1 MTSQPAPPDPYR
13 LAPEPEHGAVEPA
26 AADDRAPDPDPRRR
40 PRWAPW
46 TSVVALIAGLA
57 AALFGALVIGAVAL
71 AFGASFD
78 HQPPSVTIAATVVQD
93 LCLIGA
99 AILFA
104 RIAGR
109 VRPSDFGLRST
120 RLAPAIGW
128 AVVCWASFYVFT
140 AAFVSIIGA
149 SPKDDQ
155 LPKELGAEDST
166 IAMLAVAFLVA
177 VVAPVAEEFFF
188 RGYFYGSLRNWRG
201 IWPAAIGTGI
211 VFGAIHGSSAD
222 PAFLLPLAFFG
233 FALCLLYEKTGSL
246 YPGIAVHCAN
256 NCVAFGATQGWTWQI
271 PVLLAGA
278 LVVIAAVALGVRH
291 VWRSGPPAPAPAP
304 AA

>member
-1 MTSQPAPPDPYR
+1 MTTEPASPDPYPGVPVPP
-13 LAPEPEHGAVEPA
+13 ASPADEPR
-26 AADDRAPDPDPRRR
+26 ADVGPDGRRR

-71 AFGASFD
+71 AFGADFK

-99 AILFA
+99 ALLFA
-104 RIAGR
+104 RFTGR
-109 VRPSDFGLRST
+109 VSPGDFGLRST
-120 RLAPAIGW
+120 RLLPAIGW
-128 AVVCWASFYVFT
+128 AVLAWTSFYVFT
-140 AAFVSIIGA
+140 AAFVAIIGA
-149 SPKDDQ
+149 NPNDDQ
-155 LPKELGAEDST
+155 LPKELGADEST
-166 IAMLAVAFLVA
+166 LALLAVAFLVT

-201 IWPAAIGTGI
+201 MWPAAIATGV

-222 PAFLLPLAFFG
+222 AAFLLPLAFFG
-233 FALCLLYEKTGSL
+233 FSLCLLYEKTGSL

-256 NCVAFGATQGWTWQI
+256 NTVAFGATQHWSWQI
-271 PVLLAGA
+271 PVLLVCA
-278 LVVIAAVALGVRH
+278 LAVITCVALAVRH
-291 VWRSGPPAPAPAP
+291 LWSAGPPAPAPV
-304 AA
+304 AAA

>member
-1 MTSQPAPPDPYR
+1 MSTEPAPHDPYLVLPDP
-13 LAPEPEHGAVEPA
+13 PEVERR
-26 AADDRAPDPDPRRR
+26 ADGDGPRR

-57 AALFGALVIGAVAL
+57 AALFGALVIGAVAY
-71 AFGASFD
+71 AFGADFK

-109 VRPSDFGLRST
+109 VNPADFGLRST
-120 RLAPAIGW
+120 RLLPAVGW
-128 AVVCWASFYVFT
+128 AVLAWTSFYVFT
-140 AAFVSIIGA
+140 AAFVAIIGA
-149 SPKDDQ
+149 NPKDDQ
-155 LPKELGAEDST
+155 LPKELGADDST
-166 IAMLAVAFLVA
+166 LALVAVAILVA

-188 RGYFYGSLRNWRG
+188 RGYFYRSLRNWRG
-201 IWPAAIGTGI
+201 IWPAAVGTGI

-246 YPGIAVHCAN
+246 YPCIALHCAN
-256 NCVAFGATQGWTWQI
+256 NSVAFGATQGWTWQI
-271 PVLLAGA
+271 AVLLAAA
-278 LVVIAAVALGVRH
+278 LLVIGLVALGVRH
-291 VWRSGPPAPAPAP
+291 VWSSGPPAAAPAP

>member
-1 MTSQPAPPDPYR
+1 MTTEPAPRDPY
-13 LAPEPEHGAVEPA
+13 LAVPEPPPEDQPR
-26 AADDRAPDPDPRRR
+26 ADGDGRRR

-71 AFGASFD
+71 AFGADFD

-104 RIAGR
+104 RMAGR
-109 VRPSDFGLRST
+109 VRPGDFGLRST
-120 RLAPAIGW
+120 RVLPAVGW
-128 AVVCWASFYVFT
+128 AVLAWTSFYVFT
-140 AAFVSIIGA
+140 AAFVAIIGA
-149 SPKDDQ
+149 SPNDDQ
-155 LPKELGAEDST
+155 LPKELGADEST
-166 IAMLAVAFLVA
+166 LAMLAVAFLVA

-222 PAFLLPLAFFG
+222 PAFLVPLAFFG

-256 NCVAFGATQGWTWQI
+256 NSVAFGATQGWTWQI
-271 PVLLAGA
+271 PVLLVGA
-278 LVVIAAVALGVRH
+278 LAVIACVALGVRH
-291 VWRSGPPAPAPAP
+291 VWSPGPPAAAPAP

>member
-1 MTSQPAPPDPYR
+1 MTTEPAPHDPYLAVPDP
-13 LAPEPEHGAVEPA
+13 PEVEPRPDA
-26 AADDRAPDPDPRRR
+26 AARRR

-57 AALFGALVIGAVAL
+57 AALFGALVIGALAL
-71 AFGASFD
+71 AFGADFK
-78 HQPPSVTIAATVVQD
+78 HQPPAVTIAATVVQD

-99 AILFA
+99 ALLFA
-104 RIAGR
+104 RMAGR
-109 VRPSDFGLRST
+109 VSPGDFGLRPT
-120 RLAPAIGW
+120 RFLPALGW
-128 AVVCWASFYVFT
+128 AMLAWASFYVFT
-140 AAFVSIIGA
+140 ALFVALIGA
-149 SPKDDQ
+149 SPNDDQ
-155 LPKELGAEDST
+155 LPKELGADQGT
-166 IAMLAVAFLVA
+166 LALLAVAALVA

-201 IWPAAIGTGI
+201 VWPAAIGTGI

-233 FALCLLYEKTGSL
+233 FVLCLLYEKTGSL

-256 NCVAFGATQGWTWQI
+256 NSVAFGATQGWTWQI
-271 PVLLAGA
+271 PVLFACALAVISCIA
-278 LVVIAAVALGVRH
+278 LAVRH
-291 VWRSGPPAPAPAP
+291 VWTPAPPAPPGPPAAAPAP

>member
-1 MTSQPAPPDPYR
+1 MTTEPAPRDPYPGMPAPP
-13 LAPEPEHGAVEPA
+13 PEDEPR
-26 AADDRAPDPDPRRR
+26 DDGGPDGRRR

-46 TSVVALIAGLA
+46 TSVVALVAGLA

-71 AFGASFD
+71 AFGADFKD
-78 HQPPSVTIAATVVQD
+78 QPPAVTIAATVVQD

-104 RIAGR
+104 RMGGR
-109 VRPSDFGLRST
+109 LSPADFGLRPT
-120 RLAPAIGW
+120 RLLPAIGW
-128 AVVCWASFYVFT
+128 ALLAWASFYVFT
-140 AAFVSIIGA
+140 AAFVTIIGA
-149 SPKDDQ
+149 NPNDDQ
-155 LPKELGAEDST
+155 LPKELGADEST
-166 IAMLAVAFLVA
+166 LALLAVAFLVA

-201 IWPAAIGTGI
+201 VWPAAIGTGI

-256 NCVAFGATQGWTWQI
+256 NSIAFGATQGWSWQI
-271 PVLLAGA
+271 PVLLACA
-278 LVVIAAVALGVRH
+278 LAVIACVALGVRH
-291 VWRSGPPAPAPAP
+291 VWSTGPPAAAPAP